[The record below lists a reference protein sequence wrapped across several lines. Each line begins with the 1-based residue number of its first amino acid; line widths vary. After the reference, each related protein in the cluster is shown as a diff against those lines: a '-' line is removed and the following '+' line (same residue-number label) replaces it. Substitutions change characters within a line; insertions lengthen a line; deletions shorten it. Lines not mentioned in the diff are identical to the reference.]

1 MKQRFSTQPAILI
14 TLLCVASI
22 ISSCGKKSDSP
33 APAPVIPATNLAS
46 VGLYEYQSGLNKR
59 IFIPVS
65 AIGTQTVSTNPT
77 NIPEYLVFDTGSTGL
92 SVDANGFNGAPG
104 IIPAAMI
111 TTNGFVFTGDSTVV
125 NGITITSKTG
135 IMAYGDAISSIKV
148 YGNVA
153 YASVTIGEVGT
164 PQVTAKRVPFFLY
177 YKIVD
182 QNNVAQ
188 TAHSADVFGVGSGYS
203 YASTLISSPLSYFD
217 YSGTH
222 GGINGFKLATM
233 NPTFFNSNGTFVSS
247 LLTIGLT
254 PADVNTSGFT
264 LHPLSFIN
272 ASVGYS
278 DEIAATVVYNTTTVT
293 GAVLLFD
300 TGTPSIT
307 EIEDPKA
314 TGIGPLASGSTVTV
328 TTNKGFTFNYTVSA
342 SGNLTSVQ
350 NPNNTKDTRT
360 IFSLDFFIKNEYMVD
375 YQDHTIGLKNN

>member
-1 MKQRFSTQPAILI
+1 MKQRYFNRYALLI
-14 TLLCVASI
+14 ALVGVVV
-22 ISSCGKKSDSP
+22 ISSCGKKSDSST
-33 APAPVIPATNLAS
+33 APVIPATNLAS

-59 IFIPVS
+59 IFIPVA
-65 AIGTQTVSTNPT
+65 AIGTQTVTTNSTNL
-77 NIPEYLVFDTGSTGL
+77 PEYLVFDTGSTGL
-92 SVDANGFNGAPG
+92 SIDANGFSGAAG
-104 IIPAAMI
+104 IIPASMI

-135 IMAYGDAISSIKV
+135 VMIYGDAISSIKV

-153 YASVTIGEVGT
+153 YASITVGEVGT

-188 TAHSADVFGVGSGYS
+188 SAHSADVFGVGSGYS

-217 YSGTH
+217 YSGTN
-222 GGINGFKLATM
+222 GGISGFKLATM
-233 NPTFFNSNGTFVSS
+233 NPTFFNSNGTFVQS

-254 PADVNTSGFT
+254 PADVNTSGFV
-264 LHPLSFIN
+264 LHPLTFIN
-272 ASVGYS
+272 ASIGYV
-278 DEIAATVVYNTTTVT
+278 DEIPATVVYNTTTVT
-293 GAVLLFD
+293 NATLLFD

-314 TGIGPLASGSTVTV
+314 TGIGPLTSGSTVTV

-360 IFSLDFFIKNEYMVD
+360 IFSLDFFIKNEYLVD
-375 YQDHTIGLKNN
+375 YKDHEIGLKNN